1 MAFSISARTATQDQR
16 APEMPRPPDAPAVR
30 IPGQPGRFARYE
42 GLLIGSAAVIA
53 FLLVWQVVAFR
64 RIVPELFLPGP
75 IDIGNQLMAYIAKG
89 QIWPDMWIS
98 GQELI
103 YGFGL
108 SIVIGLPVGI
118 LMGWYKHLSQA
129 LDPFVTFFYTIPRIA
144 LTPLLIIW
152 FGIGINSKIAIVF
165 LGAIFAI
172 LINTAAG
179 VRALD
184 PAILKAARSFGA
196 SDTQLFRTVV
206 LPGSVPFILTGLR
219 LGLGHAITGVV
230 VGELI
235 AAQAGVGL
243 MMATAG
249 ATFQTSKVF
258 VGLVI
263 FATAGLIL
271 TGVIRKIEDR
281 FQSWKPSPT

>member
-1 MAFSISARTATQDQR
+1 MAFPISARTAAQEPR
-16 APEMPRPPDAPAVR
+16 APEIAAPVGR

-42 GLLIGSAAVIA
+42 ALFIGTAAVVA
-53 FLLVWQVVAFR
+53 FLVVWQIVAFR
-64 RIVPELFLPGP
+64 RIMPELFLPGP
-75 IDIGNQLMAYIAKG
+75 TDIANQLVAYVAKG

-98 GQELI
+98 GQELM

-108 SIVIGLPVGI
+108 SILVGLPIGM
-118 LMGWYKHLSQA
+118 LMGWYKRLSQA

-179 VRALD
+179 VRSLD
-184 PAILKAARSFGA
+184 PALIKAARSFGA
-196 SDTQLFRTVV
+196 KDAQLFRTVV

-230 VGELI
+230 VGELV

-271 TGVIRKIEDR
+271 TSILARIEQR
-281 FQSWKPSPT
+281 FQTWKPNPT